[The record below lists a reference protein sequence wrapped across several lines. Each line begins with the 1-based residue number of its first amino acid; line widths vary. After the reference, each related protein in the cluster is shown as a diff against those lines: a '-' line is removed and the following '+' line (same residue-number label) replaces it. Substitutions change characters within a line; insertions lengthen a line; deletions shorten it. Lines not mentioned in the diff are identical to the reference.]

1 MSQDLQHRKYVGA
14 IERRNQRNGILFCL
28 PSIIGLAL
36 FTAFPILASFYFSF
50 CNYDGLNPA
59 KWIGSANY
67 ERLLTDPLV
76 KVSLYN
82 TFYYAIIAV
91 PLGIVV
97 AYILALLLNQK
108 VKGMALF
115 RTLFFLPS
123 IVPTVASSVL
133 WLWILNPQYGLINA
147 IIEKVTHHAGPGWM
161 SDPHLAKWGLI
172 MMSTWGV
179 GGSMLIFLAGLQNVP
194 QDLLDAAE
202 VDGATPWYKLWHVTI
217 PMTSPQIFFNL
228 IMGVIGSLQYFTQ
241 AYVMTGGM
249 GTPADSTLF
258 FALYL
263 FKNAFMDFKMGY
275 ASAMAWLLF
284 VVTLVLT
291 LGIFK
296 GSDKHVYYGGGR

>member
-1 MSQDLQHRKYVGA
+1 MSQELQHRKYVGA

-59 KWIGSANY
+59 KWIGPANY

-82 TFYYAIIAV
+82 TFYYALIAV

-147 IIEKVTHHAGPGWM
+147 IIEKVSGHAGPGWM
-161 SDPHLAKWGLI
+161 SDPNLAKWGLI

>member
-59 KWIGSANY
+59 KWIGTANY
-67 ERLLTDPLV
+67 DRLLTDPLV

-82 TFYYAIIAV
+82 TFYYALIAV

-161 SDPHLAKWGLI
+161 SDPNLAKWGLI

-284 VVTLVLT
+284 VVTLILT

>member
-1 MSQDLQHRKYVGA
+1 MSQDIQHRKYVGA

-59 KWIGSANY
+59 KWIGPANY

-108 VKGMALF
+108 VRGMALF

-161 SDPHLAKWGLI
+161 SDPNLAKWGLI

-202 VDGATPWYKLWHVTI
+202 VDGASAWYKLWHVTI

-228 IMGVIGSLQYFTQ
+228 IMGMIASLQYFTQ
-241 AYVMTGGM
+241 AFVMSGGM

-284 VVTLVLT
+284 VVTLALT

-296 GSDKHVYYGGGR
+296 STDKHVYYGGGR

>member
-1 MSQDLQHRKYVGA
+1 MSQDTQHRKYVGA

-36 FTAFPILASFYFSF
+36 FTTYPVLASFYYSF
-50 CNYDGLNPA
+50 CDTGGIKPA
-59 KWIGSANY
+59 KWVGLANY
-67 ERLLTDPLV
+67 ERLLSDPLIR
-76 KVSLYN
+76 VSLYN
-82 TFYYAIIAV
+82 TFYYAIFAV
-91 PLGIVV
+91 PIGIIV

-147 IIEKVTHHAGPGWM
+147 VIEKLTHHAGPGWM
-161 SDPHLAKWGLI
+161 SDPSLAKWGLI

-179 GGSMLIFLAGLQNVP
+179 GGTMLIFLAGLQNVP

-241 AYVMTGGM
+241 AYVMSGGM
-249 GTPADSTLF
+249 GTPADSTMF
-258 FALYL
+258 YALYL
-263 FKNAFMDFKMGY
+263 FKNAFMDHKMGY

-291 LGIFK
+291 LIIFR

>member
-1 MSQDLQHRKYVGA
+1 MSQELQHRKYVGA

-59 KWIGSANY
+59 KWIGPANY

-82 TFYYAIIAV
+82 TFYYALIAV

-147 IIEKVTHHAGPGWM
+147 IIEKVSGHAGPGWM
-161 SDPHLAKWGLI
+161 SDPNLTKWGLI